1 MKKPMLTAIALVAL
15 LLTVASLAVPATAS
29 PEEHFPTTHEVTVTE
44 SDMVFTPADLSINK
58 GDTVYFH
65 WSNTSME
72 HNVSQSSSA
81 DSNEY
86 DGQGWR
92 SGDASATVDFNV
104 TFDNVGTF
112 FYICEPHAS
121 EGMKGSIKVFDPDGF
136 KSVESTPGFTFLPV
150 MVAAVAAGI
159 VASRAPIKIGK

>member
-1 MKKPMLTAIALVAL
+1 
-15 LLTVASLAVPATAS
+15 
-29 PEEHFPTTHEVTVTE
+29 
-44 SDMVFTPADLSINK
+44 
-58 GDTVYFH
+58 
-65 WSNTSME
+65 ME

-112 FYICEPHAS
+112 FYICEPHAAA
-121 EGMKGSIKVFDPDGF
+121 GMKGSIKVFDPDGF

-150 MVAAVAAGI
+150 MAAAMAAGI
-159 VASRAPIKIGK
+159 VASRVPRHQENPEFTTAVFETRV